1 MFCSAHI
8 LRAEGKN
15 KELGTAPHR
24 MSSIPAID
32 IFSRSIFVGFTVAIG
47 LGAAGIVGAAETTG
61 GSSTRVLKALSVEE
75 LMDIEVTSVS
85 KRPEK
90 LSEVASAIEVVTQ
103 DDIRRSGATRLP
115 EALRLAGNLE
125 VAQINAAQ
133 WAISARGFNAPLS
146 NKMLVLIDG
155 RTVYSPLFSGVFWEV
170 QDVLLEDIERVE
182 VISGPGAMVWGAN
195 AVNGVINITTKSAT
209 DTPGLFVEAG
219 GGTTLRE
226 VGAVRYGGAISPDT
240 HFRVYGKYANR
251 ESTVSATGQ
260 DPGND
265 WDQVQGGFR
274 LDTQTPGGDMLTL
287 QGDIYDNTIKLAGP
301 QDLVTR
307 GENVLGRWSRTL
319 SADSDFKLQFYVD
332 RVHRNSAT
340 AFDDALTT
348 YDIDFQYR
356 LPVGSQHNLIWGA
369 GYRNVRDNFHSGAL
383 GLSPERVSLNTFNA
397 FVQDEIT
404 VLPDQLHL
412 TVGTKVEHNDY
423 TGLEYQPGARLAWKL
438 PEKQMMWAA
447 VSRALRTPARVDRN
461 YYVPPVS
468 FGSPDLQ
475 SEKLIAYELGYRVQA
490 HDRVSLSIATY
501 YNDYDDIRSVE
512 PANPPAPVPVI
523 LANGQKGES
532 YGMETSAEYRVTD
545 GWRLR
550 ASISE
555 LRLYIRPKPGSL
567 DTSYGA
573 AEAADSKH
581 HFLLR
586 SSLDLPRDF
595 QFDATF
601 RYTSRLDNPAVAVAG
616 YCELDLRLAW
626 QATTNLEASI
636 VGQNLLHDRHPEL
649 GVLATRQEIERSVYA
664 KVAWRY

>member
-1 MFCSAHI
+1 MV
-8 LRAEGKN
+8 
-15 KELGTAPHR
+15 PHR
-24 MSSIPAID
+24 MSCIPPIGLC
-32 IFSRSIFVGFTVAIG
+32 SRTLVIAFAVAAS
-47 LGAAGIVGAAETTG
+47 LGAARTAVAANTG
-61 GSSTRVLKALSVEE
+61 GSSIGVLKTLSMEE

-90 LSEVASAIEVVTQ
+90 LGETASAIAVVTQ
-103 DDIRRSGATRLP
+103 DDIRRSGATSVP

-125 VAQINAAQ
+125 VVQINAAQ

-146 NKMLVLIDG
+146 NKLLVLIDG

-195 AVNGVINITTKSAT
+195 AVNGVINIMTKSAK

-219 GGTTLRE
+219 GGTALRE
-226 VGAVRYGGAISPDT
+226 FGSVRYGGAISPNT
-240 HFRVYGKYANR
+240 YFRVYGKYANR

-265 WDQVQGGFR
+265 WDQGQGGFR

-287 QGDIYDNTIKLAGP
+287 QGDIYDNTVKLAGP

-307 GENVLGRWSRTL
+307 GANVLGRWSRTL
-319 SADSDFKLQFYVD
+319 SADSNFKLQFYVD
-332 RVHRNSAT
+332 RVHRNSST
-340 AFDDALTT
+340 AFNDTLTT
-348 YDIDFQYR
+348 YDIDFQHQ
-356 LPVGSQHNLIWGA
+356 LPLGARHNLIWGA
-369 GYRNVRDNFHSGAL
+369 GYRVVRDDFRSGTL
-383 GLSPERVSLNTFNA
+383 GLSPERVSLDTSSA
-397 FVQDEIT
+397 FVQDEIA
-404 VLPDQLHL
+404 VLPDRLHL
-412 TVGTKVEHNDY
+412 TVGTKIEHNDY
-423 TGLEYQPGARLAWKL
+423 VGLEYQPGARLAWKL
-438 PEKQMMWAA
+438 RDKQMVWAA

-461 YYVPPVS
+461 YYIPPVF

-475 SEKLIAYELGYRVQA
+475 SEKLIAYELGYRVQP
-490 HDRVSLSIATY
+490 HERVSLSVAIY

-512 PANPPAPVPVI
+512 PANPPAPLPLVFR
-523 LANGQKGES
+523 NGQKGES
-532 YGMETSAEYRVTD
+532 YGAETSAEYRVTD
-545 GWRLR
+545 TWRLR

-555 LRLYIRPKPGSL
+555 LHLYIRPKPGSL
-567 DTSYGA
+567 DTTYGA

-581 HFLLR
+581 HLLLR
-586 SSLDLPRDF
+586 SSLDLPRDL

-601 RYTSRLDNPAVAVAG
+601 RYISRIENLFVAVPG

-649 GVLATRQEIERSVYA
+649 GVAANRQEIERSVYA
-664 KVAWRY
+664 KIAWRY